1 MPPPCL
7 RKVEASPT
15 PNITRRKTMND
26 ITSSLHQLHP
36 NNGEVER
43 IHKSFYPAQFI
54 YCCLPY
60 RAVEEKIWIR
70 ENGTWTLG
78 ITPGIIT
85 NPDGSRES
93 FIPSGK
99 LARAALLYVT
109 TEAKKTGSPRIE
121 LAKSYRGFLADL
133 GIEWNQ
139 RNAKEAVR
147 QLRAVLSMSVQLS
160 FITPAGDGDNV
171 VTEVEFKVGSG
182 REIHFDAKADIK
194 ERESYLL
201 LSDDFYQSVI
211 TGHAVP
217 IITQT
222 WRALIQETK
231 SPLALDI
238 YLWLSSRLNSLT
250 APVYITWEQLFTQ
263 FGSQTQR
270 LAEFKKSF
278 RAALETVREYYPG
291 ANISEMGTGQG
302 KVKGFKGLVLRRSL
316 PALPPQK

>member
-1 MPPPCL
+1 
-7 RKVEASPT
+7 
-15 PNITRRKTMND
+15 MND
-26 ITSSLHQLHP
+26 SIDFTDLAKAAAEKAATTSTVQVH
-36 NNGEVER
+36 N
-43 IHKSFYPAQFI
+43 SFYPAQFI

-60 RAVEEKIWIR
+60 RAIDEKIWLR

-109 TEAKKTGSPRIE
+109 TEAVKTGSPRIE
-121 LAKSYRGFLADL
+121 LAKSYRGFLQDM
-133 GIEWNQ
+133 GVKWNKST
-139 RNAKEAVR
+139 AHEAVR

-160 FITPAGDGDNV
+160 FITADNEGGSV
-171 VTEVEFKVGSG
+171 VTELEFKVGSG

-201 LSDDFYQSVI
+201 LSQDFYEAVVV
-211 TGHAVP
+211 GHAVP
-217 IITQT
+217 IVTEA
-222 WRALIQETK
+222 WRALMQDTK

-250 APVYITWEQLFTQ
+250 APVYITWEQLYTQ
-263 FGSQTQR
+263 FGSQQQK
-270 LAEFKKSF
+270 LDDFKKTF
-278 RAALETVREYYPG
+278 RAALKIVKEYYPG
-291 ANISEMGTGQG
+291 ANVREMGTGQG
-302 KVKGFKGLVLRRSL
+302 KTKGFKGLVLYRSIA
-316 PALPPQK
+316 ALPPQE